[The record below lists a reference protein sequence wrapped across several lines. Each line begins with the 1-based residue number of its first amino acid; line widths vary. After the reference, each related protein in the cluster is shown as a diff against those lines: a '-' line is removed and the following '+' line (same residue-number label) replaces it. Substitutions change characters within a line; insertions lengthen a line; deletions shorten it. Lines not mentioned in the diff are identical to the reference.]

1 MRGFSKAIITGNL
14 TRDPELRTTANGSN
28 VCSFSVAVNRV
39 YKDSSGEQKEDV
51 SYIDCSAWGRLG
63 EMISQYAK
71 KGSGVLVSGR
81 LDQRSWEDKT
91 DGKKRSRV
99 EIVVE
104 DFNFVG
110 APRGDGMLPVG
121 FLPRGGRYRH
131 NESALTTG
139 FERGIPAGLVIGE
152 LVSVENMETRFSS
165 RLYLSGWLRPAAE
178 FDRVRFVV
186 IALPKAGKAA
196 L

>member
-14 TRDPELRTTANGSN
+14 TRDPELRTTPNGAS

-39 YKDSSGEQKEDV
+39 YRDSNGEQKEDV
-51 SYIDCSAWGRLG
+51 SFIDCSAWGKLG

-91 DGKKRSRV
+91 SGQKRSRV

-104 DFNFVG
+104 DFNFTG
-110 APRGDGMLPVG
+110 QAPA
-121 FLPRGGRYRH
+121 GGSSS
-131 NESALTTG
+131 NAESAPSSD
-139 FERGIPAGLVIGE
+139 IPDDIPDE
-152 LVSVENMETRFSS
+152 EID
-165 RLYLSGWLRPAAE
+165 LSDVP
-178 FDRVRFVV
+178 F
-186 IALPKAGKAA
+186 
-196 L
+196 

>member
-14 TRDPELRTTANGSN
+14 TRDPELRTTANGST
-28 VCSFSVAVNRV
+28 VCGFSVAVNRV

-63 EMISQYAK
+63 EMINQYAK

-91 DGKKRSRV
+91 TGQKRSRV

-104 DFNFVG
+104 DFNFTSNANRDG
-110 APRGDGMLPVG
+110 GNSYSSSDSAP
-121 FLPRGGRYRH
+121 
-131 NESALTTG
+131 NEAPAND
-139 FERGIPAGLVIGE
+139 IPEDIPDE
-152 LVSVENMETRFSS
+152 EID
-165 RLYLSGWLRPAAE
+165 LSDVP
-178 FDRVRFVV
+178 F
-186 IALPKAGKAA
+186 
-196 L
+196 